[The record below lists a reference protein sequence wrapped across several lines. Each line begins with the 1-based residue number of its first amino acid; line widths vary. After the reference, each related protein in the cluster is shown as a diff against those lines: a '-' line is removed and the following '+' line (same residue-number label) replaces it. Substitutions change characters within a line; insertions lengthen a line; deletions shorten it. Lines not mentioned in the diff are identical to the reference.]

1 MTELNIPR
9 RAGPILHFRGH
20 SDAGLAL
27 HVIVVRPADEDAP
40 AALSVSGDETTPEL
54 LTEVQG
60 ARFWRYQVTLTAA
73 DTGYAFEGQHYDV
86 VTALDGD
93 LRVGFVSCNGEEHGD
108 LHRDMADRN
117 AMWLRLW
124 EAHRTSPLALL
135 IQGGDQIYADEV
147 TDGHPLTDD
156 WPKGLKKAP
165 TTEELADLYGYLE
178 RRFVDRYL
186 RLLASDQMAPLLAQV
201 PTLAI
206 WDDHDI
212 CDGWG
217 SLPEK
222 VTDSAIG
229 QTLFAVARQMFLLF
243 QQGMVEA
250 DIPTLFP
257 DPTGASLGWRYR
269 LPGLT
274 LLAPDLRSQR
284 QRHQVMGPEGWSMVE
299 STMPEKGDQTF
310 LISSVPLLGPR
321 LSIVE
326 GLMMLM
332 PRFQKYED
340 DLRDQWQSRAH
351 RKAWQRMLR
360 EVLRMR
366 AAGPVTAIS
375 GEIHL
380 ATRAEMT
387 CGEGV
392 MHQLVASGI
401 SHPAPTKNYARGLGL
416 LAGLGEAPL
425 KGHPIRILPLPGQST
440 RYIAERNF
448 LVLERQGGTW
458 EARWHLEE
466 SGVTPALV
474 L

>member
-1 MTELNIPR
+1 M
-9 RAGPILHFRGH
+9 
-20 SDAGLAL
+20 
-27 HVIVVRPADEDAP
+27 
-40 AALSVSGDETTPEL
+40 
-54 LTEVQG
+54 
-60 ARFWRYQVTLTAA
+60 Y
-73 DTGYAFEGQHYDV
+73 
-86 VTALDGD
+86 
-93 LRVGFVSCNGEEHGD
+93 
-108 LHRDMADRN
+108 
-117 AMWLRLW
+117 
-124 EAHRTSPLALL
+124 
-135 IQGGDQIYADEV
+135 
-147 TDGHPLTDD
+147 
-156 WPKGLKKAP
+156 
-165 TTEELADLYGYLE
+165 
-178 RRFVDRYL
+178 
-186 RLLASDQMAPLLAQV
+186 
-201 PTLAI
+201 
-206 WDDHDI
+206 
-212 CDGWG
+212 
-217 SLPEK
+217 
-222 VTDSAIG
+222 
-229 QTLFAVARQMFLLF
+229 LLF

-250 DIPTLFP
+250 DIPALFP
-257 DPTGASLGWRYR
+257 DPTGADLGWRYR

-299 STMPEKGDQTF
+299 NTMPEKGDQTF

-351 RKAWQRMLR
+351 RSAWQRMLR

-366 AAGPVTAIS
+366 DAGPVTAIS

-448 LVLERQGGTW
+448 LLLERQGGTW
-458 EARWHLEE
+458 EASWHLEE